1 MISLGRQRPELFAH
15 WQTPLALKMAVFVYF
30 GASLFSKQFLIP
42 PDGQLDTESFPNVT
56 LVHYSSKAPF
66 VNHTPGLYFPFFTLV
81 ELVCFMGWIKV
92 AESLL
97 NPFGG
102 KFQYYYLKYK
112 LIIMSYVF

>member
-1 MISLGRQRPELFAH
+1 M
-15 WQTPLALKMAVFVYF
+15 
-30 GASLFSKQFLIP
+30 FSKQFLIP
-42 PDGQLDTESFPNVT
+42 PEGQLDTESFPNVT

-102 KFQYYYLKYK
+102 KFQNYYRKDK
-112 LIIMSYVF
+112 LITILIMRCLFWEIC